1 MPDDSKEDYQYNYHS
16 AKLTFGLILMEFND
30 AIKEGDGNRLFD
42 LYKLALLL
50 YKNHGHFKYTYAVLL
65 YLVKCI
71 SILPQQQALSCKW
84 NRFYNSSGLR
94 GKKISLDLKKEQQ
107 NRVLKSMWR
116 ALGPNLDE
124 RNAERTAG
132 TLEAVELIYQSIDR
146 DCLNDKPGTRT
157 STKDDEAV
165 HQIVKDLVNNQAL
178 VGVKGM
184 HPFHGLRGVCCMA

>member
-1 MPDDSKEDYQYNYHS
+1 M
-16 AKLTFGLILMEFND
+16 
-30 AIKEGDGNRLFD
+30 
-42 LYKLALLL
+42 
-50 YKNHGHFKYTYAVLL
+50 
-65 YLVKCI
+65 
-71 SILPQQQALSCKW
+71 
-84 NRFYNSSGLR
+84 
-94 GKKISLDLKKEQQ
+94 
-107 NRVLKSMWR
+107 KSMWR